1 MHNREGNTF
10 AEPSLKTHFSTL
22 LRISA
27 HSPKLLGFTFK
38 HRVASAWKTMRSAH
52 PPKMVKNMK
61 WFNRKNTLEE
71 VVEKTEQRFV
81 IEIGHNRNSEL
92 IIKKMRVSGD
102 DLEQCIA
109 DLQLALQDF
118 KVLQAEQ

>member
-1 MHNREGNTF
+1 
-10 AEPSLKTHFSTL
+10 
-22 LRISA
+22 
-27 HSPKLLGFTFK
+27 
-38 HRVASAWKTMRSAH
+38 
-52 PPKMVKNMK
+52 MK

-102 DLEQCIA
+102 NLEQCIA

>member
-1 MHNREGNTF
+1 
-10 AEPSLKTHFSTL
+10 
-22 LRISA
+22 
-27 HSPKLLGFTFK
+27 
-38 HRVASAWKTMRSAH
+38 
-52 PPKMVKNMK
+52 MK

-102 DLEQCIA
+102 NLEQCIA

-118 KVLQAEQ
+118 KVLKATEQ